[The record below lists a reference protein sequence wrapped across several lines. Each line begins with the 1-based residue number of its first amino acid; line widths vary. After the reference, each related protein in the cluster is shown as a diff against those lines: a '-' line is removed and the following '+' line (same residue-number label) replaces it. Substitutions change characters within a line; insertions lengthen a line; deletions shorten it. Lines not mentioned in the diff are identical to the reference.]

1 MMSSKLRLNLRRI
14 AGDYVFAVI
23 RSGSSS
29 GNFACARSFGDAGAP
44 PSAVITKNRSFS
56 KRHTALILG

>member
-44 PSAVITKNRSFS
+44 PISGYYKKPEFF
-56 KRHTALILG
+56 

>member
-1 MMSSKLRLNLRRI
+1 MMSSKLHLNLRRI

-44 PSAVITKNRSFS
+44 ISGYYKKPEFF
-56 KRHTALILG
+56 